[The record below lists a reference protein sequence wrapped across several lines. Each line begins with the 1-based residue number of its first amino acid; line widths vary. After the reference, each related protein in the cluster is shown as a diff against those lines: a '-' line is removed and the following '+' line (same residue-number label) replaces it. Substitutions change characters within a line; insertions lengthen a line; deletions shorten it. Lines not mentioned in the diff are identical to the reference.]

1 MLSPGLNPSM
11 EPVFLSRQQVR
22 QMLGNISYESLN
34 RYVADGVIPRP
45 VRFGSRD
52 NAISGIET
60 HSSTF

>member
-1 MLSPGLNPSM
+1 M

-52 NAISGIET
+52 KWDRDALIDFLKRRVSEAA
-60 HSSTF
+60 